1 MGLNLM
7 ELPDELLE
15 MIYINSCLLEIKDWK
30 AAKSEVSSINSTT
43 EDLHS
48 DLVRS
53 CQINNF
59 STSNFK
65 LKPFQISKVNK
76 KFRLFSLNMCIKL
89 KILQYHLNLP
99 NLTKQLHLL
108 NKFQAKTL
116 VESFLFFEE
125 TGIYLF
131 ENVMLKNLNFVNF
144 EILLEYSCIYGKNVL
159 LTKMLKNLK
168 ELKESDALKY
178 FSLDSIINLCLIQ
191 SCMCNNYAN
200 CATIIQYGGNVNVD
214 NGEPICMASK
224 YGWTDVIELLIK
236 NKADVNAQECYPL
249 VSASR
254 NGHYDSVKALLLAGA
269 NVDGENNG
277 LPLCSAAE
285 LGYSSIVSILLEF
298 GAKHDFLQ
306 DYAIRWASLS
316 NHLACVEILCKYG
329 ANVNSM
335 NNYALRNCVKLKLY
349 DMVETLL
356 INGADPLAN
365 SSECIKFAIST
376 ADDRMIKLLIGDYKS
391 QNKRA
396 VIEFEE

>member
-48 DLVRS
+48 DL
-53 CQINNF
+53 
-59 STSNFK
+59 
-65 LKPFQISKVNK
+65 
-76 KFRLFSLNMCIKL
+76 
-89 KILQYHLNLP
+89 
-99 NLTKQLHLL
+99 
-108 NKFQAKTL
+108 
-116 VESFLFFEE
+116 
-125 TGIYLF
+125 
-131 ENVMLKNLNFVNF
+131 
-144 EILLEYSCIYGKNVL
+144 
-159 LTKMLKNLK
+159 

-224 YGWTDVIELLIK
+224 YGWTDVIGLHDI
-236 NKADVNAQECYPL
+236 VSIYVYP
-249 VSASR
+249 SSR